1 MTQFVKR
8 QVELIELPMPVEL
21 FILRPENAM
30 VVAPGSEGAVD
41 LGASCYLRRHPSGK
55 MRLQLHGGRS
65 VDLSSLILARTRQI
79 RSVIQE
85 MSDDLR
91 LGAASRT
98 VFFNASNFC
107 RFLDWADSSGLPDV
121 LGEVNDA
128 RDAFAAYVE
137 YLRER
142 VRLNSMSVNS
152 AAHYQRSVHRTL
164 SRLYAIDDLSAGV
177 RKVRHSL
184 AAQEITGLPDD
195 TQQGRILALCS
206 ALFSSFT
213 DFVVESQP
221 FPFLLSLPAR
231 ADDASL
237 AVWVFPTA
245 NKFHLPWEGELP
257 SPTSQPNVGF
267 NYADGSLRTADQI
280 RSTAP
285 HRGDFKLAAK
295 LAVKALNDA
304 NADTRHHRRLRLA
317 VTAHN
322 AFVMLFVAHTGM
334 NWAQVE
340 ALAWSD
346 NFSVSPE
353 RQGFRAIKYRAGGK
367 IVSFQIGAGFLPLFR
382 RFLALRD
389 YLLGGASF
397 EFLFFSFGSKLPA
410 APAQIDLDVVYSF
423 YKLLRRLDP
432 QIQPIN
438 LRQWRAAKAD
448 WLIRNTDP
456 ATTAL
461 LLQNTERT
469 VMRHY
474 AAGSETQTALEFG
487 QYFDRLENV
496 VTDATVPIA
505 KTSAVG
511 SCISFGS
518 PSPDLSATAIK
529 PDCKQPEGCLFC
541 THFAV
546 HADKTDVRK
555 LLSCRHCILQT
566 EHMADS
572 QQHFQDLFGP
582 VIQRIDAII
591 NHISGKSDQH
601 QRLVELVRSQVEDET
616 GLDPYWERKMEM
628 LVSLGMIA

>member
-8 QVELIELPMPVEL
+8 QVELIELPMPVE
-21 FILRPENAM
+21 FRILHPENAM
-30 VVAPGSEGAVD
+30 VIAPGSEGAID
-41 LGASCYLRRHPSGK
+41 LGASCYLRRQPSAK
-55 MRLQLHGGRS
+55 MSLQLHGGRS
-65 VDLSSLILARTRQI
+65 VDLSSLILTRPRQI

-91 LGAASRT
+91 LGASPRT
-98 VFFNASNFC
+98 VFANTGNFC
-107 RFLDWADSSGLPDV
+107 RFLDWADSCGLPDV
-121 LGEVNDA
+121 LGEVNNA
-128 RDAFAAYVE
+128 RVAFAAYVE
-137 YLRER
+137 HLRER
-142 VRLNSMSVNS
+142 VRLNTISVNS
-152 AAHYQRSVHRTL
+152 AAHYQLSVRSTL
-164 SRLYAIDDLSAGV
+164 LRLYAIDDFSAGV
-177 RKVRHSL
+177 RKVRYSL
-184 AAQEITGLPDD
+184 AAQEITGLPDE

-231 ADDASL
+231 AEGGSL
-237 AVWVFPTA
+237 GVWVFPTA

-257 SPTSQPNVGF
+257 PPTGHPNVGF
-267 NYADGSLRTADQI
+267 NYEDGSLRTADQI
-280 RSTAP
+280 RNSAP
-285 HRGDFKLAAK
+285 HRRDFKQAAEA
-295 LAVKALNDA
+295 AVKALNDA
-304 NADTRHHRRLRLA
+304 NVDTRHHRRLRLA

-322 AFVMLFVAHTGM
+322 AFVMMFVAHTGM

-353 RQGFRAIKYRAGGK
+353 RQGFRAIKCRAGGK

-382 RFLALRD
+382 RFLSLRN
-389 YLLGGASF
+389 YLLNGGSF
-397 EFLFFSFGSKLPA
+397 EYLFFAFGPKLPA
-410 APAQIDLDVVYSF
+410 APAQIDSNVFYSF

-432 QIQPIN
+432 QIRPIN

-456 ATTAL
+456 ATAAL

-474 AAGSETQTALEFG
+474 ATGSETQTALEFG
-487 QYFDRLENV
+487 QYFDRLKNV
-496 VTDATVPIA
+496 VADATVPFA

-511 SCISFGS
+511 GCVSFGS
-518 PSPDLSATAIK
+518 PTPDLPDTAIK

-546 HADKTDVRK
+546 HSDETDVRK

-572 QQHFQDLFGP
+572 HQQFQNLFGP
-582 VIQRIDAII
+582 VIQRIDSIVNLI
-591 NHISGKSDQH
+591 RGKSDQH
-601 QRLVELVRSQVEDET
+601 QRLVDLVRSQVEDET